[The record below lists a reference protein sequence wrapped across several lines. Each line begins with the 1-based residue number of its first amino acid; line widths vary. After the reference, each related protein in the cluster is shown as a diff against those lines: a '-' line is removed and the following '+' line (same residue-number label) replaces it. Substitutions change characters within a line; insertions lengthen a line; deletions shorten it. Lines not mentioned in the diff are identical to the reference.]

1 MGKSKNTTVFTLE
14 DGRRAI
20 FNKAAFEYEVNRKA
34 EAINLKNRKNR
45 GGKTEVFHLIA
56 TGLRNPH
63 TDDFMESTISLI
75 KNWYN
80 GNNGP
85 SDLAD
90 IRKLAEIFNLDGNAF
105 LKEMKEE
112 KKMNATA
119 EMINVSVD
127 QNKIIYALKSMK
139 EKEIAFELYS
149 TFIDFIKSYLKADL
163 DIWFEYN
170 VETPEWKAAL
180 EAFPKRL
187 PMKCAIQKAKMYLS
201 EDTIRKAFNLLDTM
215 YGSTYTEVE
224 EPSEF
229 KSMLTY
235 NLSDFRNERMELY
248 DQYLKERGIVKDS
261 DKYVRDDD
269 WNDFIIDLHRTW
281 WDRLEEVFEDYL
293 P

>member
-1 MGKSKNTTVFTLE
+1 
-14 DGRRAI
+14 
-20 FNKAAFEYEVNRKA
+20 
-34 EAINLKNRKNR
+34 
-45 GGKTEVFHLIA
+45 
-56 TGLRNPH
+56 
-63 TDDFMESTISLI
+63 
-75 KNWYN
+75 
-80 GNNGP
+80 
-85 SDLAD
+85 
-90 IRKLAEIFNLDGNAF
+90 
-105 LKEMKEE
+105 
-112 KKMNATA
+112 MNATA

-201 EDTIRKAFNLLDTM
+201 EDTIHKAFNLLDTM